1 MQEKKIVLKVFG
13 LGVIKGYLIIVY
25 NTQVDNPFQPVHGR
39 VQKKYIKRQFVLRN
53 KSTAVVPELM
63 SVVINIKAKTFS

>member
-25 NTQVDNPFQPVHGR
+25 NTQVDNPFPTSAW
-39 VQKKYIKRQFVLRN
+39 
-53 KSTAVVPELM
+53 KSTKE
-63 SVVINIKAKTFS
+63 IH